1 MPDLNNLYQ
10 RVILDHNRNPRNFYR
25 PERSNR
31 MAKGYNPVCGDQVTI
46 FVQSENDVLCDIGF
60 QGSGCAISKAS
71 ASLMTE
77 AVKGKSR
84 AEAQETFETLCK
96 MLTEP
101 ASTGIELFE
110 PPALNSLSGVRKFP
124 VRIKCALLPWQ
135 TLMAALEGR
144 DVELVE

>member
-1 MPDLNNLYQ
+1 MMAGLNQLYQ
-10 RVILDHNRNPRNFYR
+10 RVILDHNRNPRNFCK

-31 MAKGYNPVCGDQVTI
+31 MAEGYNPVCGDQVTI
-46 FVQSENDVLCDIGF
+46 YVQSENDVLCDIGF

-84 AEAQETFETLCK
+84 AEAQETFETLRR
-96 MLTEP
+96 MLTKP
-101 ASTGIELFE
+101 STGIELAE
-110 PPALNSLSGVRKFP
+110 PPGLHSLSGVRQFP
-124 VRIKCALLPWQ
+124 VRLKCALLPWQ
-135 TLMAALEGR
+135 TLMAALEER